1 MIKVGIVGGTGYTGV
16 ELLRLLAQH
25 PQAQVE
31 VITSR
36 SEAGMRVD
44 EMYPN
49 LRGHYDSLAFSV
61 PDVDTLGACDVVFF
75 ATPHGVAHAL
85 AGELRAAG
93 TKVIDLSADFR
104 LQDATEWGKWY
115 GQPHGAPEL
124 LKDAVYGLPE
134 VNREKIRQARL
145 IAVPGCYPTATQLG
159 FLPLL
164 EAGLADTTQ
173 LIADCKSG
181 VSGAG
186 RGASVGSLYSET
198 SESMKAYAV
207 KGHRHLPEIS
217 QGLRLAALLISL
229 YGGSQLLG
237 PWLVG
242 ASPVVQDLR
251 NTLAPPSAQHWL
263 GTDVLGRSALARL
276 AHAAQLSLGM
286 ALLAAVSAAVPG
298 TLLGIVAAWRGG
310 RTERALLMLS
320 DSVLAIPG
328 LLLVLLVAALA
339 PGALWALYAGLSA
352 ALWVEYF
359 RVSRAVARP
368 VLAGDAV
375 QASRLLGF
383 GRGYVLRRHL
393 LPALAPTLGT
403 LLAFTTSQA
412 VLALAALGFVGVGM
426 QPPTPELGLMMT
438 EAMPYYEEA
447 PWLIAAP
454 TALLV
459 WLVAA
464 MMLLNPDRETA

>member
-1 MIKVGIVGGTGYTGV
+1 MSAVPSTLSSPVGGLVAQPRWPLRTMLGLA
-16 ELLRLLAQH
+16 LLGLLA
-25 PQAQVE
+25 
-31 VITSR
+31 
-36 SEAGMRVD
+36 
-44 EMYPN
+44 
-49 LRGHYDSLAFSV
+49 L
-61 PDVDTLGACDVVFF
+61 F
-75 ATPHGVAHAL
+75 A
-85 AGELRAAG
+85 
-93 TKVIDLSADFR
+93 
-104 LQDATEWGKWY
+104 
-115 GQPHGAPEL
+115 
-124 LKDAVYGLPE
+124 
-134 VNREKIRQARL
+134 
-145 IAVPGCYPTATQLG
+145 
-159 FLPLL
+159 
-164 EAGLADTTQ
+164 
-173 LIADCKSG
+173 
-181 VSGAG
+181 
-186 RGASVGSLYSET
+186 
-198 SESMKAYAV
+198 
-207 KGHRHLPEIS
+207 
-217 QGLRLAALLISL
+217 
-229 YGGSQLLG
+229 LLG

-328 LLLVLLVAALA
+328 LLLVLLIAALA

>member
-1 MIKVGIVGGTGYTGV
+1 MSSPPESLRAIPPEGGRTPVAWQSQIHGGAEAVPSVPPRPLRWPVRTVLGIT
-16 ELLRLLAQH
+16 LLGLLA
-25 PQAQVE
+25 
-31 VITSR
+31 
-36 SEAGMRVD
+36 
-44 EMYPN
+44 
-49 LRGHYDSLAFSV
+49 L
-61 PDVDTLGACDVVFF
+61 F
-75 ATPHGVAHAL
+75 A
-85 AGELRAAG
+85 
-93 TKVIDLSADFR
+93 
-104 LQDATEWGKWY
+104 
-115 GQPHGAPEL
+115 
-124 LKDAVYGLPE
+124 
-134 VNREKIRQARL
+134 
-145 IAVPGCYPTATQLG
+145 
-159 FLPLL
+159 
-164 EAGLADTTQ
+164 
-173 LIADCKSG
+173 
-181 VSGAG
+181 
-186 RGASVGSLYSET
+186 
-198 SESMKAYAV
+198 
-207 KGHRHLPEIS
+207 
-217 QGLRLAALLISL
+217 
-229 YGGSQLLG
+229 LLG

-298 TLLGIVAAWRGG
+298 TLLGIAAAWRGG

-328 LLLVLLVAALA
+328 LLLVLLIAALA

>member
-1 MIKVGIVGGTGYTGV
+1 MSAVPSTLSSPVGGLVAQPRWPLRTMLGLA
-16 ELLRLLAQH
+16 LLSLLA
-25 PQAQVE
+25 
-31 VITSR
+31 
-36 SEAGMRVD
+36 
-44 EMYPN
+44 
-49 LRGHYDSLAFSV
+49 L
-61 PDVDTLGACDVVFF
+61 F
-75 ATPHGVAHAL
+75 A
-85 AGELRAAG
+85 
-93 TKVIDLSADFR
+93 
-104 LQDATEWGKWY
+104 
-115 GQPHGAPEL
+115 
-124 LKDAVYGLPE
+124 
-134 VNREKIRQARL
+134 
-145 IAVPGCYPTATQLG
+145 
-159 FLPLL
+159 
-164 EAGLADTTQ
+164 
-173 LIADCKSG
+173 
-181 VSGAG
+181 
-186 RGASVGSLYSET
+186 
-198 SESMKAYAV
+198 
-207 KGHRHLPEIS
+207 
-217 QGLRLAALLISL
+217 
-229 YGGSQLLG
+229 LLG

-251 NTLAPPSAQHWL
+251 NALAPPGAQHWL

-328 LLLVLLVAALA
+328 LLLVLLIAALA

>member
-1 MIKVGIVGGTGYTGV
+1 
-16 ELLRLLAQH
+16 
-25 PQAQVE
+25 
-31 VITSR
+31 
-36 SEAGMRVD
+36 
-44 EMYPN
+44 
-49 LRGHYDSLAFSV
+49 
-61 PDVDTLGACDVVFF
+61 
-75 ATPHGVAHAL
+75 
-85 AGELRAAG
+85 
-93 TKVIDLSADFR
+93 
-104 LQDATEWGKWY
+104 
-115 GQPHGAPEL
+115 
-124 LKDAVYGLPE
+124 
-134 VNREKIRQARL
+134 
-145 IAVPGCYPTATQLG
+145 
-159 FLPLL
+159 
-164 EAGLADTTQ
+164 
-173 LIADCKSG
+173 
-181 VSGAG
+181 
-186 RGASVGSLYSET
+186 
-198 SESMKAYAV
+198 
-207 KGHRHLPEIS
+207 
-217 QGLRLAALLISL
+217 
-229 YGGSQLLG
+229 
-237 PWLVG
+237 
-242 ASPVVQDLR
+242 
-251 NTLAPPSAQHWL
+251 
-263 GTDVLGRSALARL
+263 
-276 AHAAQLSLGM
+276 
-286 ALLAAVSAAVPG
+286 
-298 TLLGIVAAWRGG
+298 
-310 RTERALLMLS
+310 MLS

-464 MMLLNPDRETA
+464 MMLLNPDRETGLGIQVGGKRLLRDIGFSLRPGEALTLVGESGAGKSLLAQAIMGNLPPALQATGQITLDGITTRAQDAAARRALWGRKLALLPQ